1 MRNKATFDV
10 LEVKKEQKS
19 KTAVKYAKKKAIFD
33 VLHGCNWS
41 TTGLLMVLNH
51 RNLSGDASAEKP
63 DDHQQVSQLIHHY
76 LVNTED
82 SHLAWLG
89 LLITKSWKS

>member
-1 MRNKATFDV
+1 M
-10 LEVKKEQKS
+10 Q
-19 KTAVKYAKKKAIFD
+19 KKAIFD

-41 TTGLLMVLNH
+41 TTGFLMVLNH
-51 RNLSGDASAEKP
+51 RNPGGVASAEKP

-76 LVNTED
+76 LVYAED